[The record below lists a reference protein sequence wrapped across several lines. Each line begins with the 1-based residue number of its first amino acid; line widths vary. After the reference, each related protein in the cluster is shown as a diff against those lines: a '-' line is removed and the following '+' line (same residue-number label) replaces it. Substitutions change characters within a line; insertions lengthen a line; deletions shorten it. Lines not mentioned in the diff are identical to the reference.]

1 MKAEKLI
8 ELIGHPEKIKSDDL
22 RELDTLVNRYPYF
35 QTARILY
42 LKALYTFSGARFRNE
57 LKQGSVHITDHKQF
71 YRYLN
76 NQIEFDYLTAT
87 GKNKE
92 NSLEHIVEE
101 RIREIQGHTTVSSFG
116 IPAYKEAG
124 YTTDP
129 EEQPDEIIGFNLPD
143 SGKPSTFSSLNRRKT
158 KSYIPPETDTPVIS
172 NPIMIDDIP
181 GVVNDYASDEPATQ
195 PSAEFEIV
203 ERHSNYK
210 YIIESVPV
218 REKQPET
225 QPMDNT
231 PELPAAQDTAP
242 IALDLI
248 IDEEDSPEI
257 PVPEEIASSFDM
269 PEIRSGAY
277 RLQEKTTRAAEP
289 ATPKNAKRS
298 KKQSNKAELI
308 DRFIQAEPVMP
319 KITASPAGDIKDLSQ
334 ENKFDKEELF
344 SETLAKIYVKQQL
357 YEKAIATYIKLSLKY
372 PEKSVYFANRI
383 EKIKENIK

>member
-1 MKAEKLI
+1 
-8 ELIGHPEKIKSDDL
+8 
-22 RELDTLVNRYPYF
+22 
-35 QTARILY
+35 
-42 LKALYTFSGARFRNE
+42 
-57 LKQGSVHITDHKQF
+57 
-71 YRYLN
+71 
-76 NQIEFDYLTAT
+76 
-87 GKNKE
+87 
-92 NSLEHIVEE
+92 
-101 RIREIQGHTTVSSFG
+101 
-116 IPAYKEAG
+116 
-124 YTTDP
+124 
-129 EEQPDEIIGFNLPD
+129 
-143 SGKPSTFSSLNRRKT
+143 
-158 KSYIPPETDTPVIS
+158 
-172 NPIMIDDIP
+172 MIDDIP

-277 RLQEKTTRAAEP
+277 RLQEKTTGAAEP

>member
-22 RELDTLVNRYPYF
+22 RELDALVNRYPYF

-42 LKALYTFSGARFRNE
+42 LKALYTLSGARFRNE

-143 SGKPSTFSSLNRRKT
+143 SGKPSTFSALNRRKT

-231 PELPAAQDTAP
+231 PESPAAQDTAP

-257 PVPEEIASSFDM
+257 PVPEETASSFDM

-277 RLQEKTTRAAEP
+277 RLQEKTTGAAEP
-289 ATPKNAKRS
+289 AVPKNAKRS